1 MTLVAAPRILRT
13 APVPRPPQPMTPTRM
28 GSSAAACEVMMKGS
42 WEAALAAARVR
53 VEFLRKWRREEWGV
67 VGEGFCMGC
76 RVAMGW
82 W

>member
-42 WEAALAAARVR
+42 CEAALAAASVR
-53 VEFLRKWRREEWGV
+53 VEFLRKRRREDGA
-67 VGEGFCMGC
+67 GGLEGICME
-76 RVAMGW
+76 
-82 W
+82 